1 VSPPELAGPNEA
13 LGIRTPANRV
23 SPRAVRYWFLRAL
36 LRWLVLLAAV
46 EAALV
51 FAFDQPLRVSGTTG
65 LAIAV
70 AGGAHLAVMPRFRY
84 RIHRWELGGV
94 AVATRTG
101 WLNQETRI
109 APLSRVQT
117 VDTERGPLQRLLGL
131 AKVTVTTA
139 SARGP
144 LVIDGLGW
152 SEAAILVAALGD
164 AAGAAR
170 DDAT

>member
-1 VSPPELAGPNEA
+1 MSSPEPAGPIEA
-13 LGIRTPANRV
+13 LGIRTPVNQV

-36 LRWLVLLAAV
+36 LRWLVLLAAF

-51 FAFDQPLRVSGTTG
+51 FAFDQPLRVTAGSG
-65 LAIAV
+65 LAIAAV
-70 AGGAHLAVMPRFRY
+70 ATLHLSVMPRLRY
-84 RIHRWELGGV
+84 RIHRWELGGE

-144 LVIDGLGW
+144 LVIDGLGRA
-152 SEAAILVAALGD
+152 EAAILVEALSDG
-164 AAGAAR
+164 AGAAM